1 MDKKNSLSWWGFL
14 LGAAGVV
21 VLYGEFAK
29 NLPIILGGGAGMA
42 LCLYFFTAA
51 VLKGKAEREEQLLS
65 RLEEME
71 KIEKALYVVAKDNFI
86 ELKKQGEQREESI
99 HGAAAEITDNQ
110 KLSAKLVAKY
120 SREDIKKLA
129 AIDKADHDKLV
140 VTVRQSIERLE
151 RVIEAQNTDV
161 RPVVK
166 SLDANFKELKAE
178 MESLKESLSQYL
190 GEQGKYAVTTAYT
203 SGLSEAALSAEE
215 SVMETSAAEELVTE
229 AEPDTQE
236 QGKQE
241 EESEVQLKEEAKQE
255 EESEVQPKEEAK
267 RDEESEVQPH
277 EEAKQEEESEV
288 QPHEEEKSEAEPVV
302 EPEPV
307 REEPVY
313 PEPVMETISPEP
325 EKTEEEKEENPES
338 GNVVPDEP
346 AVTKED
352 DNSSSAA
359 AVPEDPGRALSPDEI
374 AALFSSIG

>member
-1 MDKKNSLSWWGFL
+1 MDKKNSLPWWGFL

-190 GEQGKYAVTTAYT
+190 GEQGKYEVTTAYT

-215 SVMETSAAEELVTE
+215 SVMETSEAEELVAE

-255 EESEVQPKEEAK
+255 EKSEVQPKEEAK
-267 RDEESEVQPH
+267 QEAESEVQPH
-277 EEAKQEEESEV
+277 EEKKA
-288 QPHEEEKSEAEPVV
+288 EAEPVV

-307 REEPVY
+307 IEEPVY
-313 PEPVMETISPEP
+313 SEPVMETISPEP

>member
-1 MDKKNSLSWWGFL
+1 MDKKNSLPWWGFL

-21 VLYGEFAK
+21 VLYGEFAQ
-29 NLPIILGGGAGMA
+29 NLPIILGGGVGMA

-51 VLKGKAEREEQLLS
+51 VLRGKAEREEQLLS

-71 KIEKALYVVAKDNFI
+71 KIEKGLYVVAKDNFI

-99 HGAAAEITDNQ
+99 HGAVTEITDNQ

-129 AIDKADHDKLV
+129 SIEKADHDKLV

-166 SLDANFKELKAE
+166 SLDVNFEKLKAE

-190 GEQGKYAVTTAYT
+190 GEQGRYEVAAAYT

-215 SVMETSAAEELVTE
+215 TAMETGEEEEPVAE
-229 AEPDTQE
+229 AKPEPME
-236 QGKQE
+236 EGKQE
-241 EESEVQLKEEAKQE
+241 EGPEVQPMEEEPEVQLKEEGKQE
-255 EESEVQPKEEAK
+255 EESEVQPKEEG
-267 RDEESEVQPH
+267 
-277 EEAKQEEESEV
+277 KQEEEPEV
-288 QPHEEEKSEAEPVV
+288 QPMEEGKAEAEPIV
-302 EPEPV
+302 EPKPV
-307 REEPVY
+307 MEEPVY
-313 PEPVMETISPEP
+313 PEAVMETISPEP

-346 AVTKED
+346 AVAKKD